1 MAIMEAMPDPKDRL
15 RELRIDRDSTVEVK
29 RRPALLAAA
38 AGLVI
43 AAVAVVWW
51 LSSPGSATVRTAP
64 VIRSTGAGAA
74 DTGVLDASGYVTARL
89 QATISSK
96 VTGKIVEVRVEEGMA
111 VQQGDVL
118 ALLDSSTVERQV
130 EVAEAQ
136 LESARSSLAEL
147 RVRLAEAEINLR
159 RTRGLVAANARSQS
173 ELDADQA
180 ATDALEARLAVG
192 DRDLTVADRLLALRR
207 QELEDRIIRAPFDGV
222 VVTKNAQPG
231 EMISPVS
238 AGGGFTRT
246 GICTLVDMSS
256 LEIEVDVN
264 EAYINRVTKGQKV
277 RATLDAYPDWKIPAT
292 VITPVP
298 TADRQKATVRV
309 RIGFDA
315 LDPRVLPDMGI
326 KVTFLDNTA
335 ADVAAGGTPAAGPAP
350 GLIPSA
356 AVRDDAGQPVVF
368 VYAGGSLERRA
379 VRLGARRGRQVE
391 VVAGLRIGEQV
402 VVEGPEDLED
412 GDHVITR

>member
-1 MAIMEAMPDPKDRL
+1 MAIMKAMPDPKDRL
-15 RELRIDRDSTVEVK
+15 RELRIDREATAGVN
-29 RRPALLAAA
+29 RRPALLATA

-43 AAVAVVWW
+43 AAAVVGWW
-51 LSSPGSATVRTAP
+51 LSGPASATVRTVP
-64 VIRSTGAGAA
+64 VTSGTGDGGVA

-96 VTGKIVEVRVEEGMA
+96 VTGKIVEVLVEEGMT

-118 ALLDSSTVERQV
+118 ARLDGATVERQV

-136 LESARSSLAEL
+136 VASARSSLDEL
-147 RVRLAEAEINLR
+147 RVRLAEGKINLR
-159 RTRGLVAANARSQS
+159 RTQGLVAANARSQS

-180 ATDALEARLAVG
+180 AADALQARLVVG
-192 DRDLTVADRLLALRR
+192 ERDLVVAESLVALRR

-222 VVTKNAQPG
+222 VVAKNAQPG

-246 GICTLVDMSS
+246 GICTLVDMTS

-264 EAYINRVTKGQKV
+264 EAYINRVERGQKV
-277 RATLDAYPDWKIPAT
+277 RATLDAYPEWKIPAT

-315 LDPRVLPDMGI
+315 LDPRVLPGS
-326 KVTFLDNTA
+326 A
-335 ADVAAGGTPAAGPAP
+335 PGAGPARA
-350 GLIPSA
+350 LMPSA
-356 AVRDDAGQPVVF
+356 ALRDDAGQPVVF

-379 VRLGARRGRQVE
+379 VRLGSRRRGQVE
-391 VVAGLRIGEQV
+391 IVAGLRIGEQV
-402 VVEGPEDLED
+402 VVEGPDDLAD
-412 GDHVITR
+412 GDRVVTR

>member
-1 MAIMEAMPDPKDRL
+1 MAIMGAMPDPKDRL
-15 RELRIDRDSTVEVK
+15 AELRIDRDPTAGVN

-43 AAVAVVWW
+43 AAVAVGWW
-51 LSSPGSATVRTAP
+51 VSDPARATVRTAP
-64 VIRSTGAGAA
+64 VTRSTGAGAA

-111 VQQGDVL
+111 VQQGDIL
-118 ALLDSSTVERQV
+118 ARLDSSTVERQV
-130 EVAEAQ
+130 EVAVAQ
-136 LESARSSLAEL
+136 VESARSSLAEV
-147 RVRLAEAEINLR
+147 RVRLAEAGINLR
-159 RTRGLVAANARSQS
+159 RTRDLVTANARSQS
-173 ELDADQA
+173 HLDADQA
-180 ATDALEARLAVG
+180 ASDALEARLAVG
-192 DRDLTVADRLLALRR
+192 ERDLAVADRLLALRR
-207 QELEDRIIRAPFDGV
+207 QELEDRIIRAPFSGV

-264 EAYINRVTKGQKV
+264 EAYINRVTPGQKV

-309 RIGFDA
+309 RIGFDE
-315 LDPRVLPDMGI
+315 LDRRVLPDMGI
-326 KVTFLDNTA
+326 KVTFLDNSGP
-335 ADVAAGGTPAAGPAP
+335 DVAASGAATGPAP
-350 GLIPSA
+350 PLIPSA
-356 AVRDDAGQPVVF
+356 AVRDDAGQAVVF
-368 VYAGGSLERRA
+368 VYSGGSLERRA
-379 VRLGARRGRQVE
+379 VRLGSRRSDQVE

-402 VVEGPEDLED
+402 VVEGPEDLDD
-412 GDHVITR
+412 GDHVVTR

>member
-15 RELRIDRDSTVEVK
+15 HELRIDRDSTAGVN

-38 AGLVI
+38 VGLVI
-43 AAVAVVWW
+43 AAAAVGWW
-51 LSSPGSATVRTAP
+51 LSSPASTTVRTAP
-64 VIRSTGAGAA
+64 VTRSATGV

-89 QATISSK
+89 RATISSK
-96 VTGKIVEVRVEEGMA
+96 VTGKIDEVLVEEGMI

-118 ALLDSSTVERQV
+118 ARLDSSTTERQV
-130 EVAEAQ
+130 DVAEAQ
-136 LESARSSLAEL
+136 VESARSSLEEV
-147 RVRLAEAEINLR
+147 RIRLAEAEINLR

-180 ATDALEARLAVG
+180 AADAVEARLAVG
-192 DRDLTVADRLLALRR
+192 RRDLAVAERLLALRR
-207 QELEDRIIRAPFDGV
+207 QELEDRIIRAPFGGV

-264 EAYINRVTKGQKV
+264 EAYINRVERGQKV
-277 RATLDAYPDWKIPAT
+277 RATLDAYPDWKIPAR

-315 LDPRVLPDMGI
+315 LDPRILPDMGI
-326 KVTFLDNTA
+326 KVTFLDTTA
-335 ADVAAGGTPAAGPAP
+335 PDVATGGAPTAGPAP
-350 GLIPSA
+350 TLIPSA
-356 AVRDDAGQPVVF
+356 AVRDNAGQPVVF

-379 VRLGARRGRQVE
+379 VRLGSRRSDHVE

-402 VVEGPEDLED
+402 VVEGPEGLAD
-412 GDHVITR
+412 GDRVVTR

>member
-1 MAIMEAMPDPKDRL
+1 MAIMDVMPDPVDRL
-15 RELRIDRDSTVEVK
+15 HELRIDRDSIAGVN

-38 AGLVI
+38 VGLVI
-43 AAVAVVWW
+43 ATAAVGWW
-51 LSSPGSATVRTAP
+51 LSNRASATVRTAL
-64 VIRSTGAGAA
+64 VTRSAGAA
-74 DTGVLDASGYVTARL
+74 DSGVLDASGYVTARL

-96 VTGKIVEVRVEEGMA
+96 VTGKIAQVLVEEGMV
-111 VQQGDVL
+111 VQEGDVL
-118 ALLDSSTVERQV
+118 ARLDSATTERQV
-130 EVAEAQ
+130 EVAKAQ
-136 LESARSSLAEL
+136 VESAHSSLAEV

-159 RTRGLVAANARSQS
+159 RTRSLVAADAGSQS

-180 ATDALEARLAVG
+180 AADAIEARLAVG
-192 DRDLTVADRLLALRR
+192 ERELTVAERLLALRH
-207 QELEDRIIRAPFDGV
+207 QELEDRIIRAPFPGV
-222 VVTKNAQPG
+222 VVAKNAQPG

-264 EAYINRVTKGQKV
+264 EAYINRVERGQKV
-277 RATLDAYPDWKIPAT
+277 RATLDAYPDWRIPAT

-315 LDPRVLPDMGI
+315 LDPRILPDMGI
-326 KVTFLDNTA
+326 KVTFLDTTA
-335 ADVAAGGTPAAGPAP
+335 PNVAGGAAPAAGPAST
-350 GLIPSA
+350 LVPSA
-356 AVRDDAGQPVVF
+356 AIRDDAGQPVVF

-379 VRLGARRGRQVE
+379 VSLGSRRSDHVE

-402 VVEGPEDLED
+402 VVEGPEGLAD
-412 GDHVITR
+412 GDRVVTR

>member
-1 MAIMEAMPDPKDRL
+1 MAIMDVMPDPVDRL
-15 RELRIDRDSTVEVK
+15 HELRIDRDSIAGVN

-38 AGLVI
+38 VGLVI
-43 AAVAVVWW
+43 ATAAVGWW
-51 LSSPGSATVRTAP
+51 LSNPASATVRTAP
-64 VIRSTGAGAA
+64 VTRSAGAA
-74 DTGVLDASGYVTARL
+74 DSGVLDASGYVTARL

-96 VTGKIVEVRVEEGMA
+96 VTGKIAQVLVEEGMV
-111 VQQGDVL
+111 VQEGDVL
-118 ALLDSSTVERQV
+118 ARLDSATTERQV
-130 EVAEAQ
+130 EVAKAQ
-136 LESARSSLAEL
+136 VESTHSSLAEV

-159 RTRGLVAANARSQS
+159 RTRSLVAADARSQS

-180 ATDALEARLAVG
+180 AADAIEARLAVG
-192 DRDLTVADRLLALRR
+192 ESELAVAERLLALRH
-207 QELEDRIIRAPFDGV
+207 QELEDRIIRAPFPGV
-222 VVTKNAQPG
+222 VVAKNAQPG

-264 EAYINRVTKGQKV
+264 EAYINRVERGQKV

-315 LDPRVLPDMGI
+315 LDPRILPDMGI
-326 KVTFLDNTA
+326 RVTFLDTTA
-335 ADVAAGGTPAAGPAP
+335 RDVAAGGVPGAGPAP
-350 GLIPSA
+350 TLVPSA
-356 AVRDDAGQPVVF
+356 AIRDNAGQPVVF

-379 VRLGARRGRQVE
+379 VRLGSRRSDHVE
-391 VVAGLRIGEQV
+391 VLAGLRIGEHV
-402 VVEGPEDLED
+402 VVEGPEGLAD
-412 GDHVITR
+412 GDRVVAR

>member
-1 MAIMEAMPDPKDRL
+1 MAIMDVMPDPVDRL
-15 RELRIDRDSTVEVK
+15 HELRIDRDSIAGVN

-38 AGLVI
+38 VGLVI
-43 AAVAVVWW
+43 ATAAVGWW
-51 LSSPGSATVRTAP
+51 LSNPASATVRTAP
-64 VIRSTGAGAA
+64 VTRSAGAA
-74 DTGVLDASGYVTARL
+74 DSGVLDASGYVTARL

-96 VTGKIVEVRVEEGMA
+96 VTGKIAQVLVEEGMV
-111 VQQGDVL
+111 VQEGDVL
-118 ALLDSSTVERQV
+118 ARLDSATTERQV
-130 EVAEAQ
+130 EVAKAQ
-136 LESARSSLAEL
+136 VESAHSSLAEV

-159 RTRGLVAANARSQS
+159 RTRSLVAADARSQS

-180 ATDALEARLAVG
+180 AADAIEARLAVG
-192 DRDLTVADRLLALRR
+192 ESELAVAERLLALRH
-207 QELEDRIIRAPFDGV
+207 QELEDRIIRAPFPGV
-222 VVTKNAQPG
+222 VVAKNAQPG

-264 EAYINRVTKGQKV
+264 EAYINRVERGQKV

-315 LDPRVLPDMGI
+315 LDPRILPDMGI
-326 KVTFLDNTA
+326 RVTFLDTTA
-335 ADVAAGGTPAAGPAP
+335 RDVAAGGVPGAGPAP
-350 GLIPSA
+350 TLVPSA
-356 AVRDDAGQPVVF
+356 AIRDNAGQPVVF

-379 VRLGARRGRQVE
+379 VRLGSRRSDHVE
-391 VVAGLRIGEQV
+391 VLAGLRIGEHV
-402 VVEGPEDLED
+402 VVEGPEGLAD
-412 GDHVITR
+412 GDRVVAR

>member
-1 MAIMEAMPDPKDRL
+1 MAIMGAMPDPKDRL
-15 RELRIDRDSTVEVK
+15 AELRIDRDPTAGVN

-43 AAVAVVWW
+43 AAVAVGWW
-51 LSSPGSATVRTAP
+51 VSGPARATVRTAP
-64 VIRSTGAGAA
+64 VTRSTGAGAA

-111 VQQGDVL
+111 VQQGDIL
-118 ALLDSSTVERQV
+118 ARLDSSTVERQV
-130 EVAEAQ
+130 EVAVAQ
-136 LESARSSLAEL
+136 VESARSSLAEV

-159 RTRGLVAANARSQS
+159 RTRDLVTANARSQS
-173 ELDADQA
+173 HLDADQA
-180 ATDALEARLAVG
+180 ASDALEARLAVG
-192 DRDLTVADRLLALRR
+192 ERDLAVADRLLALRR
-207 QELEDRIIRAPFDGV
+207 QELEDRIIRAPFSGV
-222 VVTKNAQPG
+222 VVAKNAQPG

-264 EAYINRVTKGQKV
+264 EAYINRVTPGQKV

-309 RIGFDA
+309 RIGFDE
-315 LDPRVLPDMGI
+315 LDRRVLPDMGI
-326 KVTFLDNTA
+326 KVTFLDNSGP
-335 ADVAAGGTPAAGPAP
+335 DVAAGGAATGPAP
-350 GLIPSA
+350 
-356 AVRDDAGQPVVF
+356 R
-368 VYAGGSLERRA
+368 
-379 VRLGARRGRQVE
+379 
-391 VVAGLRIGEQV
+391 
-402 VVEGPEDLED
+402 
-412 GDHVITR
+412 